1 MLGAS
6 DLADYPASDVLA
18 KHLDEIRFDI
28 GTDVV
33 ILKTSSNCPPSEGL
47 LRFLQLT
54 RFKNIKSMTFQAA
67 AQQRGN

>member
-33 ILKTSSNCPPSEGL
+33 ILKTSSNCPPGEGF
-47 LRFLQLT
+47 LRFLQPT
-54 RFKNIKSMTFQAA
+54 RFKNIKSMSFQPAV
-67 AQQRGN
+67 QQRGD